1 MSKNYSQLSLG
12 QRYQIEALQK
22 AGKKQKQIAVI
33 LDVHPS
39 TISRELKRNTPR
51 SGLGAKTYWADNAQR
66 RTTLRHQQKLKRTRF
81 TSEHKQFCR
90 DRLRIEKYSPE
101 LISAEGKKLFNY
113 FVSGETIYQW
123 IWRCKKSNRGADKP
137 DRSLYKLL
145 RHACRKRK
153 RGNRNDKR
161 GNIPGRV
168 FIEHRPKLV
177 DHRKRLGDVEVDLMI
192 GQKHRSAILV
202 CLDRCTRRLM
212 IRKLKNK
219 ESNEVTKTL
228 LTLFSEQQ
236 HWLKTMT
243 FDNDTAFTQHLT
255 VAKNLHIKTF
265 FTRPYTSQDKGSVE
279 NRIGILRRFLPKST
293 DLGDITAKQLQH
305 IEDLINNRPMKLFNF
320 KTPNQLF
327 SEKIALIS

>member
-12 QRYQIEALQK
+12 QRYQIEALHK
-22 AGKKQKQIAVI
+22 AGKKQKEIAVI
-33 LDVHPS
+33 IGVHSS

-51 SGLGAKTYWADNAQR
+51 SGMGAKTYWADNAQR
-66 RTTLRHQQKLKRTRF
+66 RTDLRHHQKRKACWF
-81 TSEHKQFCR
+81 DAEQKQFCR
-90 DRLRIEKYSPE
+90 DRLRTEKYSPE
-101 LISAEGKKLFNY
+101 LISAEGKKRFHH
-113 FVSGETIYQW
+113 FVSYETIYLW
-123 IWRCKKSNRGADKP
+123 IWRCKKSNKGADKP
-137 DRSLYKLL
+137 DRSLYKDL

-161 GNIPGRV
+161 GNVPGRV
-168 FIEHRPKLV
+168 FIENRPKLV
-177 DHRKRLGDVEVDLMI
+177 DHRKRLGDMEVDLMI

-202 CLDRCTRRLM
+202 CLDRCTRKLM

-219 ESNEVTKTL
+219 ESNEVTKAL
-228 LTLFSEQQ
+228 LAIFSEQQ
-236 HWLKTMT
+236 HWIKTMT

-255 VAKNLHIKTF
+255 IAKNLCIKTY

-279 NRIGILRRFLPKST
+279 NRIGVLRRFLPKST
-293 DLGDITAKQLQH
+293 DLSKVSTKQLQY